1 MGVNEV
7 NVNGENIMD
16 LTRDTVNENNLLL
29 NETATDSRG
38 EKVQGKVNPA
48 KKSEAYLV
56 TDIVGDI
63 ENEDFIPFNDVS
75 DAVTPKKKTLF
86 SSIVAKI
93 QTVFNSVFATVTGN
107 NIVAKDTF
115 RQNIHTL
122 EWLGTDIPDNSDL
135 DTYTTAGNY
144 RVTSDA
150 SGASIAHLPLAL
162 CGKVIVFNNGNS
174 GIEQFYLANHSP
186 RIFVRTKFGSDAW
199 TNWIE
204 LADERAHTYENG
216 TSITASSDLNTYKTV
231 GVYMVNSDAD
241 ATTISNV
248 PEQVGGKLIVS
259 NIVASGNFIN
269 QIYFSDTNHIYVRMY
284 SNSTTSWSVWRE
296 LGEGGDSKVDGYAV
310 ATISG
315 NTITANITG
324 FQLKAGAI
332 VSLKLNSTVDGDCTI
347 NINNTG
353 AKYVRRNDYV
363 ITSGIR
369 LYNGTYT
376 FIYDGTYYRLIS
388 TESIGS
394 IASFPQSYVAD
405 TSGYTTLDWGF
416 NLNKAQIKYNL
427 STDKLVWNFLKNGAW
442 RGDVNIADF
451 KDIVTQLGYIIP
463 ENSDFNTYSHAGVFY
478 VPTQAYADTM
488 INIPNHLSGKLI
500 VMGITDINSFLRQFY
515 FPNHRDKIYF
525 RRLSSVGEW
534 SSWVEIPNLDDL
546 GASIAK
552 TGKSILPSW
561 GYTTNTKTVTG
572 ITYTFNP
579 ATGEITANGT
589 ATADSYC
596 ILASANMTSA
606 DGCYPYKISK
616 GQYIITGCPSGG
628 SDSKY
633 KVFLQITSNSSH
645 LTFNDYGNG
654 CNVNFTSDAI
664 SEYTGS
670 YYESWGIQI
679 RSGQTVSNIVFKP
692 MLRPAFTT
700 AGYEPNEDIHKG
712 NCYVGTCTTAG
723 ATKDKVAYVDGYFV
737 LRKGVRVAIKFSN
750 TNTYSNVTSS
760 PVTLNINDT
769 GAKNIWFN
777 NNHSG
782 AGITGT
788 NSDAY
793 GLANRYNFYVYDGTY
808 WVWDGHG
815 VDNNSTNFLP
825 NNANAVLTMAN
836 SPVIAIKSSS
846 IDSKQANNGVS
857 SSLFPAY
864 LIQDKNGEVISRL
877 ESVVETNGNISTYL
891 YTRNIKTSDNTAF
904 FGGIKIF
911 SNKSGDIWYSVSSP
925 HYFNSAL
932 GIGWGTCDTA
942 EATTAKVVNF
952 TRYIIAA
959 NGYVTVKFT
968 YGVPANATM
977 NINNQ
982 GARAIYYRGSA
993 IKAGMI
999 KAGDLATFIYAS
1011 GYYHLIS
1018 VDRDSISQIN
1028 EITRTNVSFC
1038 SNLGTNYNVNNFTAN
1053 IYIEGH
1059 MMIGEIEF
1067 ATSQGSS
1074 SVTFPSYQQTTNLVF
1089 CKISSP
1095 SGYTIKG
1102 YFECIVFIGGV
1113 IRRAFITSSTIDSK
1127 PYWVIVLRD
1136 TVTISNNT
1144 NIFIQFNAFLN

>member
-7 NVNGENIMD
+7 NVNGENIID

-29 NETATDSRG
+29 NETATDSKG

-63 ENEDFIPFNDVS
+63 ENEDYIPFNDVS

-144 RVTSDA
+144 RVISDA

-162 CGKVIVFNNGNS
+162 CGKVIVFNNGNG

-186 RIFVRTKFGSDAW
+186 RIFVRTKFGTDAW
-199 TNWIE
+199 TNWLEIT
-204 LADERAHTYENG
+204 ASSKAHTYDIGEE
-216 TSITASSDLNTYKTV
+216 IPAYSDLNTYLSE
-231 GVYMVNSDAD
+231 GVYKLAPDAR
-241 ATTISNV
+241 TENCQNV
-248 PEQVGGKLIVS
+248 PSRRGGKLIVS
-259 NIVASGNFIN
+259 NGYSSNNTYIIQDYIDNEKLQFRRRYNGSAWGDWSRVAYLDEITPSAIG
-269 QIYFSDTNHIYVRMY
+269 
-284 SNSTTSWSVWRE
+284 
-296 LGEGGDSKVDGYAV
+296 DGYAV

-324 FQLKAGAI
+324 FQLKVGTI
-332 VSLKLNSTVDGDCTI
+332 VSLKLNGSVSGDCTI

-353 AKYVRRNDYV
+353 AKYVRRNDYA
-363 ITSGIR
+363 ITSGII

-394 IASFPQSYVAD
+394 VHSFPRNYVAD
-405 TSGYTTLDWGF
+405 TSGSTVLDWGF

-427 STDKLVWNFLKNGAW
+427 STDKLAWNFYKNGAW

-451 KDIVTQLGYIIP
+451 KDIVTQLGYEIP
-463 ENSDFNTYSHAGVFY
+463 QNSDFNNYTHAGVFY
-478 VPTQAYADTM
+478 VPTQVYADTM

-500 VMGITDINSFLRQFY
+500 VMGVTDTNSFLRQFY
-515 FPNHRDKIYF
+515 FPNHEDKIYY
-525 RRLSSVGEW
+525 RRLAEVGNW
-534 SSWVEIPNLDDL
+534 FDWVEITNLDDL

-552 TGKSILPSW
+552 TGKSILPIW
-561 GYTTNTKTVTG
+561 GYTTNTRTHNGV
-572 ITYTFNP
+572 TYTFNP
-579 ATGEITANGT
+579 ATGEITVNGT
-589 ATADSYC
+589 ATNDSNC
-596 ILASANMTSA
+596 ILAGNET
-606 DGCYPYKISK
+606 GYTYFIPK
-616 GQYIITGCPSGG
+616 GQYILTGCPSGG
-628 SDSKY
+628 SSSKY
-633 KVFLQITSNSSH
+633 YIRCQFKKTDN
-645 LTFNDYGNG
+645 TTGN
-654 CNVNFTSDAI
+654 I
-664 SEYTGS
+664 SEYGS
-670 YYESWGIQI
+670 GATLTLDKDAKCDTSTNQNYFIWVC
-679 RSGQTVSNIVFKP
+679 SGQTVSNLVFKP
-692 MLRPAFTT
+692 MLRPAWTS
-700 AGYEPNEDIHKG
+700 ADYEPCEDIHKG

-760 PVTLNINDT
+760 PVTLNINNT
-769 GAKNIWFN
+769 GAKYIWFN
-777 NNHSG
+777 NTHSG

-788 NSDAY
+788 NADAY
-793 GLANRYNFYVYDGTY
+793 GVANRYNFYVYDGGY

-825 NNANAVLTMAN
+825 NNANAVLTTAN

-857 SSLFPAY
+857 SALFPAY
-864 LIQDKNGEVISRL
+864 LIQDKNGEVMSRL
-877 ESVVETNGNISTYL
+877 ESVVETNGNISTFL
-891 YTRNIKTSDNTAF
+891 YTRNIKTSDNTRF

-911 SNKSGDIWYSVSSP
+911 SNKSGDIWYSVTQP

-952 TRYIIAA
+952 TRYIIAT

-968 YGVPANATM
+968 HGVPANATM

-982 GARAIYYRGSA
+982 GARAIYYRGGA
-993 IKAGMI
+993 IHAGVI
-999 KAGDLATFIYAS
+999 RAGDIATFIYAN
-1011 GYYHLIS
+1011 GYYNLIG
-1018 VDRDSISQIN
+1018 VDRQSVTETSVFSASEVAFGDAITPYIKTTTPIVAISK
-1028 EITRTNVSFC
+1028 C
-1038 SNLGTNYNVNNFTAN
+1038 GNLLV
-1053 IYIEGH
+1053 
-1059 MMIGEIEF
+1059 GEIEF
-1067 ATSQGSS
+1067 AITNSPNN
-1074 SVTFPSYQQTTNLVF
+1074 VTVPSYNQTSTAVF
-1089 CKISSP
+1089 CRMPNKY
-1095 SGYTIKG
+1095 GYLFLSH
-1102 YFECIVFIGGV
+1102 FECHVDIKDTLIPAWISTGNIG
-1113 IRRAFITSSTIDSK
+1113 STN
-1127 PYWVIVLRD
+1127 Y
-1136 TVTISNNT
+1136 
-1144 NIFIQFNAFLN
+1144 IFIALRKAYTLTGNGYLRIQFTAVLKN